1 MKEINELFST
11 LWHPESH
18 RDIKPNFIFK
28 KWQIP
33 LNFVTF
39 QNVAQHAYLIWK
51 YCGGKSIIF
60 VSPSFRYALVWHSQ
74 ALIGHSYPLLWAVNY
89 CSTISSF
96 KHGPKGVPPKNSNG
110 LKTLFLSPLLKKY
123 INFYKANFSISLQ
136 EWFYFEDLQSKSPQ
150 NKHF

>member
-1 MKEINELFST
+1 MNLFPHYETPNITEISNPLLSLKSGKSRSILWLFKMLRST
-11 LWHPESH
+11 RTWFEN
-18 RDIKPNFIFK
+18 I
-28 KWQIP
+28 
-33 LNFVTF
+33 V
-39 QNVAQHAYLIWK
+39 
-51 YCGGKSIIF
+51 GEKSIIF
-60 VSPSFRYALVWHSQ
+60 VSPSFRYTLVWHSQ

-123 INFYKANFSISLQ
+123 INFSISF
-136 EWFYFEDLQSKSPQ
+136 EKWFYFEDLQSKSPQ